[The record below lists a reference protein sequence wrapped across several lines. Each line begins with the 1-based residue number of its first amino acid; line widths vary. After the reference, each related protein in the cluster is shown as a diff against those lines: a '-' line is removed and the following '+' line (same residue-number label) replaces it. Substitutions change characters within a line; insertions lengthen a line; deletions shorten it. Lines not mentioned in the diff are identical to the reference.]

1 MPEEKVQK
9 PYLRNLAKVKKTG
22 LKATTI
28 YCCKK
33 AEAESKPQYIEWKRL
48 AA

>member
-9 PYLRNLAKVKKTG
+9 PYLRNLAKVKKSG
-22 LKATTI
+22 LKVTAI

-33 AEAESKPQYIEWKRL
+33 AEAEAKPQYIEWKRL
-48 AA
+48 AI